1 MIRADKD
8 ILNYILSLEKKSS
21 KYIVLHQVKP
31 KSKIIKQN
39 HNTSNI
45 YVLKSGIAKC
55 YLTTENGNE
64 FIQEFFG
71 EGQLFGEV
79 EAIHDTLSICSVESI
94 NEVQVY
100 AINKNYFKELL
111 TKDKNFNTLIL
122 KTLTNKIAYKAHRH
136 SYNQFNSIHSNI
148 KRLEKIFPELMRIIS
163 KQDIADYLGVTLRS
177 LNRAL
182 KNQVEP

>member
-1 MIRADKD
+1 MIRADKN

-21 KYIVLHQVKP
+21 EHIILQHVEPRNKIVMQD
-31 KSKIIKQN
+31 
-39 HNTSNI
+39 HNTSHV
-45 YVLKSGIAKC
+45 YVLKSGISKC
-55 YLTTENGNE
+55 YITTEDGNV

-79 EAIHDTLSICSVESI
+79 EAIHDIVSVCSVESI

-100 AINKNYFKELL
+100 AINKNYFKKLL
-111 TKDKNFNTLIL
+111 SNDKNFNDLIL

-136 SYNQFNSIHSNI
+136 SYNQFNSIYSNI
-148 KRLEKIFPELMRIIS
+148 KRLKKIFPELTQVIS
-163 KQDIADYLGVTLRS
+163 KQDIANYLGVTLRS

-182 KNQVEP
+182 KNQI

>member
-1 MIRADKD
+1 MIRADKN
-8 ILNYILSLEKKSS
+8 ILNYILSLEKKSNEH
-21 KYIVLHQVKP
+21 IILQQVKP
-31 KSKIIKQN
+31 RNKILKQD
-39 HNTSNI
+39 HNTSHV
-45 YVLKSGIAKC
+45 YVLKSGITKC
-55 YLTTENGNE
+55 YLTTEDGNV

-79 EAIHDTLSICSVESI
+79 EVIHNTVCVCSVESI

-111 TKDKNFNTLIL
+111 NNDKNFNELIL

-136 SYNQFNSIHSNI
+136 SYNQFNSIYSNI
-148 KRLEKIFPELMRIIS
+148 KRLKKIFPELTQVIS
-163 KQDIADYLGVTLRS
+163 KQDIANYLGVTLRS

-182 KNQVEP
+182 KNQIES